1 MPVPSPDVPERTLL
15 RDQVQQQIRAAILD
29 GTLQPGERLNDNDLI
44 GWLNVSRTPIR
55 EALAAL
61 AKEGL
66 IEMVPNR
73 YTRVVEPTDEDARN
87 AVRALGILLGSIIRI
102 TLPTMITRQRQHVLK
117 RIDRRVDELTAGGTG
132 AIVRTVDEG
141 YHAWIDLCPNPALAD
156 VVRQRA
162 RGLAFAYRVDTID
175 QIIPAG
181 ELITR
186 LGAYRDAIAA
196 ADADTAA
203 AAIETAHTPAPTTDG
218 RAAFE
223 RAA

>member
-1 MPVPSPDVPERTLL
+1 MPVPSPEAPERTLL
-15 RDQVQQQIRAAILD
+15 RDQVQQQVRAAILD
-29 GTLQPGERLNDNDLI
+29 GTLHPGERLNDDDLI
-44 GWLNVSRTPIR
+44 GWLGVSRTPIR

-73 YTRVVEPTDEDARN
+73 YTRVVQPTEDAARN

-102 TLPTMITRQRQHVLK
+102 TLPSMTDQQRQVVLH
-117 RIDRRVDELTAGGTG
+117 RIDRRVDELQAGGTG

-156 VVRQRA
+156 VVRQGA
-162 RGLAFAYRVDTID
+162 RGLAFAYRVATID
-175 QIIPAG
+175 QIIPVG
-181 ELITR
+181 SLITR

-196 ADADTAA
+196 GDAESAA
-203 AAIETAHTPAPTTDG
+203 RAIEAAHTPAADVVCDAL
-218 RAAFE
+218 AA
-223 RAA
+223 